1 MNLKFKS
8 SLSCA
13 VVLANFGFNQVG
25 AAAGFVDDANV
36 ALKLRNYYMNR
47 NFVDNGPGQAVPGP
61 TNRGAAEEWTQSFIL
76 EARSGFTPGPV
87 GVGVDA
93 LGLYSIKL
101 DGGRGTYGTQLLP
114 THDGN
119 KPVDDFGRLAVAG
132 KMRVLETELK
142 FGEWMPTLPILRADD
157 GRSLPQTLQGAQLTS
172 KDLSGVTLYA
182 GQFRGNS
189 QRNDASMEKLS
200 LNTAGTVA
208 HGKNTVE
215 SDRFNFAGAEYTFN
229 DKRTLVGGWYAQLE
243 DIYHQQYYQL
253 QHTQPINDQVAI
265 GANLGYFIGD
275 EDGDGLAGD
284 QGNRTFSGLFSL
296 RTGGHVFYIG
306 LQRVSGEAAWQRV
319 SGTSG
324 GTLANDSFTWSYE
337 QAKERSWQVRH
348 DYNFAALGVPGL
360 TIMNRFLK
368 GTNVHTATTNDGE
381 DRGRESELGYV
392 FQSGEFK
399 DLSIRWRNSTL
410 RRNYGSNSSFDENR
424 LIIQYPMSVL

>member
-1 MNLKFKS
+1 MKS
-8 SLSCA
+8 SLYTI
-13 VVLANFGFNQVG
+13 VVFAASGFTG
-25 AAAGFVDDANV
+25 TIAAAGFADDAQV
-36 ALKLRNYYMNR
+36 SLKLRNYYMNR
-47 NFVDNGPGQAVPGP
+47 NFVDNGPGQAVSGP

-76 EARSGFTPGPV
+76 EAKSGFTPGVV
-87 GVGVDA
+87 GFGLDA
-93 LGLYSIKL
+93 LGLYSVKL

-119 KPVDDFGRLAVAG
+119 KPADDFGRLAVAG
-132 KMRVLETELK
+132 KMKMFETELK
-142 FGEWMPTLPILRADD
+142 VGEWMPTLPILRADD

-172 KDLSGVTLYA
+172 KDFSDITLYA

-200 LNTAGTVA
+200 LNTAGTVI
-208 HGKNTVE
+208 HGKNTIE

-229 DKRTLVGGWYAQLE
+229 DKRTLVGAWYAQLE

-253 QHTQPINDQVAI
+253 QHTQPINDQVAL

-275 EDGDGLAGD
+275 EDGAGLAGD

-306 LQRVSGEAAWQRV
+306 LQHVSGEAAWQRV

-324 GTLANDSFTWSYE
+324 GTLANDSFNWSYE

-348 DYNFAALGVPGL
+348 DYSFAALGVPGL
-360 TIMNRFLK
+360 TIMNRYIK
-368 GTNVHTATTNDGE
+368 GTNVHTATTSDGE

-392 FQSGEFK
+392 IQSGALK

-424 LIIQYPMSVL
+424 LIIQYPISVL